1 MKSRELSRHIWRAI
15 EAQAKVVADDLL
27 CNKIAGTGLVIGLD
41 EIEVINKYELKRLHI
56 LICQLEEES
65 PK

>member
-1 MKSRELSRHIWRAI
+1 MKSRELSHHIWRSI
-15 EAQAKVVADDLL
+15 EAQAKVVADGLL
-27 CNKIAGTGLVIGLD
+27 CSKIAGAGLAIGLD
-41 EIEVINKYELKRLHI
+41 EIEVINKYELERLHI